1 MPVETEVALLKK
13 EVESIQGLFNRLDT
27 AIEKMSDVSSSINQ
41 MLAVHEERLTQIETI
56 GATMRTEIVEERR
69 QVDDDIKELHSRIT
83 TQSRE
88 LQKDMADD
96 IEKVLESIKDLKQ
109 HVVKSNDRLETR
121 ISALEKWRWIIF
133 GAIIVVAALAPEIG
147 GLGSIFK

>member
-56 GATMRTEIVEERR
+56 GATMRSEIVEERR

-133 GAIIVVAALAPEIG
+133 GAIIVVATLAPEIG

>member
-96 IEKVLESIKDLKQ
+96 IEKVLEGIKDLKQ

>member
-56 GATMRTEIVEERR
+56 GATMRSEIVEERR